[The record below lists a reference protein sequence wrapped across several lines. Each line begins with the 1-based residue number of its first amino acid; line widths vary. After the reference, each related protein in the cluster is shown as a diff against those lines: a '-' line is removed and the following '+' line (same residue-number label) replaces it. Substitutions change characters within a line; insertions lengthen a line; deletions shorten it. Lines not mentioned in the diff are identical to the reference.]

1 MIVIECDNKN
11 KCIISEII
19 RSKKQP
25 EQPPKEFDI
34 FFVGEA
40 LHILKDICIRKP
52 PADSSNNLIWND
64 RLYFLRKKRMNNN
77 GLKHVINNDNNNN
90 AASMMIMGKSNST

>member
-1 MIVIECDNKN
+1 M
-11 KCIISEII
+11 CIISEII

-52 PADSSNNLIWND
+52 PADSSNNLI
-64 RLYFLRKKRMNNN
+64 
-77 GLKHVINNDNNNN
+77 
-90 AASMMIMGKSNST
+90 

>member
-1 MIVIECDNKN
+1 MYYFRNYKVQETAWATA
-11 KCIISEII
+11 
-19 RSKKQP
+19 
-25 EQPPKEFDI
+25 EFDI

-64 RLYFLRKKRMNNN
+64 RLYFLRKNRMNN
-77 GLKHVINNDNNNN
+77 GLIKPCD
-90 AASMMIMGKSNST
+90 KQR